1 MIERLRTMTDVEL
14 EAALRDLGDTLRP
27 PAAPDLARAVRLR
40 IVAGESRRAGRGAT
54 WRLPLLGRPVR
65 RGLVLALAA
74 VLVLAG
80 IATALGFG
88 LPGLRFVFFGPT
100 ATPTGAPTGAPAATP
115 APGET
120 PGPTPRPTPTRTPG
134 PIGDLDLGRP
144 VDLASVDEAAGYA
157 VLLPTLPE
165 LGPPLAVYVDREPP
179 HARVSAIYPATASFP
194 GAPGVEAAVLVT
206 EFPGRIEE
214 GYFQKGIGPD
224 TTVVPV
230 TVAGHAGFWVSG
242 QPHELLYIGPDGSV
256 ETDSIRL
263 VGNVLAWT
271 VGDLTIRIEGA
282 PDLGAALRIAASM
295 R

>member
-14 EAALRDLGDTLRP
+14 EAALRDLGGTLRP
-27 PAAPDLARAVRLR
+27 PAAPDLARAVARR
-40 IVAGESRRAGRGAT
+40 ILAGESRRAGRGFPR
-54 WRLPLLGRPVR
+54 RLPFLGRPVR

-80 IATALGFG
+80 IAAALGFG

-100 ATPTGAPTGAPAATP
+100 ATSTATP
-115 APGET
+115 ARPGET
-120 PGPTPRPTPTRTPG
+120 PGLTPSPAPSQTPTRTPG

-144 VDLASVDEAAGYA
+144 VDLANVDSAAGYA

-179 HARVSAIYPATASFP
+179 HVRVSATYPAGAGFP
-194 GAPGVEAAVLVT
+194 AATGSEVAVLVT
-206 EFPGRIEE
+206 ELPGRIEA

-224 TTVVPV
+224 TAVVPV
-230 TVAGHAGFWVSG
+230 TVAGHVGFWVSG
-242 QPHELLYIGPDGSV
+242 QPHELLYVGPDGSV

-271 VGDLTIRIEGA
+271 VGDLTVRIEGA
-282 PDLGAALRIAASM
+282 PDLGAALRIADSM

>member
-14 EAALRDLGDTLRP
+14 EAALRDLGGTLRP
-27 PAAPDLARAVRLR
+27 PAAPGLAPAVRRR
-40 IVAGESRRAGRGAT
+40 ILAGESRRAGRDAT
-54 WRLPLLGRPVR
+54 WRLPFLGRPVR
-65 RGLVLALAA
+65 RGLVIALAA

-80 IATALGFG
+80 IASALGLG

-100 ATPTGAPTGAPAATP
+100 ATPTAPPTARP

-120 PGPTPRPTPTRTPG
+120 PEPTPRPTPTRTPD
-134 PIGDLDLGRP
+134 PIGDLDLGRL

-165 LGPPLAVYVDREPP
+165 LGPPLAVHVDREPP
-179 HARVSAIYPATASFP
+179 HARVSAVYPATAGFP
-194 GAPGVEAAVLVT
+194 AAPGREVAILVT

-242 QPHELLYIGPDGSV
+242 QPHELLYIGPAGSV

-282 PDLGAALRIAASM
+282 PDLGAALRIADSM

>member
-14 EAALRDLGDTLRP
+14 EAALRDLAGTLRP
-27 PAAPDLARAVRLR
+27 LAAPDLARAVRRR
-40 IVAGESRRAGRGAT
+40 ILAGESRRAGRGVT
-54 WRLPLLGRPVR
+54 RRLPFLGRPVR

-80 IATALGFG
+80 IATALGLG

-100 ATPTGAPTGAPAATP
+100 ATPTATP

-120 PGPTPRPTPTRTPG
+120 PEPTPSPTPTRTPS

-144 VDLASVDEAAGYA
+144 VDLASVNAAAGYA

-165 LGPPLAVYVDREPP
+165 LGRPLAVYVDREPP
-179 HARVSAIYPATASFP
+179 HARVSATYPAGAGFP
-194 GAPGVEAAVLVT
+194 AATGSEVAVLVT

-214 GYFQKGIGPD
+214 GYFQKGFGPD

-230 TVAGHAGFWVSG
+230 TVAGHAGFWLSG
-242 QPHELLYIGPDGSV
+242 QPHELLYIGPAGSV

-282 PDLGAALRIAASM
+282 PDLGAALRIADSM